1 MMRKKTSFWMILA
14 LLLLASW
21 GAEAQSAHRHLRKGN
36 EAYEKQNY
44 SAAELHYR
52 KSLEDKNTS
61 RGSYNLGNAMYQ
73 QERYEEA
80 IRRFE
85 HAAQNAQSKDEKA
98 SALHNLGNAHF
109 QAEQLDKSIEA
120 YKDALRLRPDDQST
134 KFNLAQAQ
142 RLLKMQQQQQSQ
154 QQQKEQQQKGEEQQ
168 QQNQA
173 QEGQEQQQNQQEQQ
187 GQEQDQQDKQNN
199 QQKQNQPRESQGG
212 EGQTLSADE
221 AQRLLDIIQQEELK
235 VMEKMKREA
244 KGAAGK
250 RAKDW

>member
-1 MMRKKTSFWMILA
+1 MMHKPSFWMILA

-21 GAEAQSAHRHLRKGN
+21 VAEAQSAHRHLRKGN
-36 EAYEKQNY
+36 EAYEKQDY

-52 KSLEDKNTS
+52 KSLEDQNTS

-120 YKDALRLRPDDQST
+120 YKDALRLRPEDQST

-142 RLLKMQQQQQSQ
+142 RLLRMQQQQSQ

-168 QQNQA
+168 QQDQA
-173 QEGQEQQQNQQEQQ
+173 QQGQEQQQNQQEQQ
-187 GQEQDQQDKQNN
+187 GQEQNQQDKQNE

-212 EGQTLSADE
+212 EGQPLSAEE
-221 AQRLLDIIQQEELK
+221 AQRLLEIIQQEELK
-235 VMEKMKREA
+235 VMEKMKRET
-244 KGAAGK
+244 KGEAGK